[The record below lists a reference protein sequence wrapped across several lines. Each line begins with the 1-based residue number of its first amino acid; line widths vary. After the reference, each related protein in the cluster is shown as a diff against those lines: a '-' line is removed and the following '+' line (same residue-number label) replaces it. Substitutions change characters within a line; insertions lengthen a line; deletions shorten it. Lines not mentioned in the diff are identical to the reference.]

1 MANVII
7 NDTNLTNIAN
17 AIREKNGTT
26 NTYKPSEM
34 AAAITNLPTGGSSG
48 GDLDAFITGTL
59 TEYRNSELTEIRDS
73 AFYSSKLEIID
84 LPNVTE
90 VNAEAFRKCDKLK
103 SINLSNLESIVGNYV
118 FANSGYYDT
127 EYDSNFN
134 AIFKR
139 KCDISLPKITS
150 LPAYTFQYAAFRV
163 ISLPSLTQSVIQ
175 NTFNGCNSAVV
186 DLGPDCYYLAA
197 NSFSAATRVLALVLR
212 RTEDAVQCAAASSIN
227 NAGFTNAKATGYVY
241 VPSALIETYKA
252 ANIWTNCSD
261 RFRVLEEYTLDG
273 TTTGELDLAKMDI
286 EEV

>member
-34 AAAITNLPTGGSSG
+34 ASAITNLPTGGSGG
-48 GDLDAFITGTL
+48 GDLDAFIAGTL
-59 TEYRNSELTEIRDS
+59 TEYRNSEITVIRDS
-73 AFYSSKLEIID
+73 AFYSSKLETID
-84 LPNVTE
+84 LPNVIE
-90 VNAEAFRKCDKLK
+90 VNAEAFRKCGRLK

-118 FANSGYYDT
+118 FASAGYYDT
-127 EYDSNFN
+127 EYDSNYN
-134 AIFKR
+134 TIFKR

-186 DLGPDCYYLAA
+186 DLGPAIIKPPQYP
-197 NSFSAATRVLALVLR
+197 F
-212 RTEDAVQCAAASSIN
+212 
-227 NAGFTNAKATGYVY
+227 
-241 VPSALIETYKA
+241 
-252 ANIWTNCSD
+252 
-261 RFRVLEEYTLDG
+261 
-273 TTTGELDLAKMDI
+273 
-286 EEV
+286 